1 MAVRTAGRSRLRVYQ
16 VREDAFRQ
24 DQDAV
29 ATEEPL
35 EIRLETGGRTVPLAV
50 TMRTP
55 GDDYELAAGYL
66 FGEGVLRQRADLL
79 ALSHCI
85 DPQVDAAQRHNIVN
99 ALLRPGLTVDLR
111 RLDRHVFQS
120 SACGVCGKA
129 SLDQLETRDCGAPRL
144 SARVSHRTL
153 LALPERLR
161 QAQGLFDATGGLH
174 AAGLFAADGRL
185 LAAREDVG
193 RHNAVDKL
201 VGWAFLADR
210 LPLSDHLL
218 LVSGRASF
226 EILQKAYTAGLPV
239 VCAVSAPSSLAVDLA
254 RRFGITLVGFLRDR
268 RFNVYAGRER
278 LLLPGEGESNAN
290 PDKVPGED
298 PPSTVTSLRDA
309 APGEGPAAD
318 REANP

>member
-1 MAVRTAGRSRLRVYQ
+1 MSIRTAGRSRLRVYQ
-16 VREDAFRQ
+16 VRDGAFSQ
-24 DQDAV
+24 HLDEL

-35 EIRLETGGRTVPLAV
+35 EIRLEAGGKTVPLAV

-66 FGEGVLRQRADLL
+66 YSEGVVLSRADLPG
-79 ALSHCI
+79 LSHCI
-85 DPQVDAAQRHNIVN
+85 DPEVDAEQRHNIVN
-99 ALLRPGLTVDLR
+99 ARLRPGLTADLR
-111 RLDRHVFQS
+111 RLERHVFQS

-129 SLDQLETRDCGAPRL
+129 SLDQLETRACPAPVLGRPL
-144 SARVSHRTL
+144 PYETL
-153 LALPERLR
+153 LALPGRLR
-161 QAQGLFDATGGLH
+161 SAQGLFDATGGLH
-174 AAGLFAADGRL
+174 AAGLFSADGQL
-185 LAAREDVG
+185 VAAREDVG

-201 VGWAFLADR
+201 VGWALLNDR

-254 RRFGITLVGFLRDR
+254 RRFGITLVGFLREG

-278 LLLPGEGESNAN
+278 LLLPGEG
-290 PDKVPGED
+290 G
-298 PPSTVTSLRDA
+298 R
-309 APGEGPAAD
+309 
-318 REANP
+318 

>member
-1 MAVRTAGRSRLRVYQ
+1 MSTRTGGRSRLRVYS
-16 VREDAFRQ
+16 VRDGAFSQHQ
-24 DQDAV
+24 DEL

-35 EIRLETGGRTVPLAV
+35 EIRLEVGGKTVPLAV

-55 GDDYELAAGYL
+55 GDDYELVAGYL
-66 FGEGVLRQRADLL
+66 YCEGVVHSRADLPS
-79 ALSHCI
+79 LSHCI
-85 DPQVDAAQRHNIVN
+85 DPTVDAEQRHNIVN
-99 ALLRPGLTVDLR
+99 ARLRPGLRADLR

-129 SLDQLETRDCGAPRL
+129 SLEQLETRACPAPVLNRP
-144 SARVSHRTL
+144 
-153 LALPERLR
+153 LPYEVILDLPAKLR
-161 QAQGLFDATGGLH
+161 AAQGLFAATGGLH
-174 AAGLFAADGRL
+174 AAGLFSAAGEL

-201 VGWAFLADR
+201 VGWALLNDR
-210 LPLSDHLL
+210 LPLSDQVL

-254 RRFGITLVGFLRDR
+254 RRFGITLVGFLREG

-278 LLLPGEGESNAN
+278 VLLPGDSG
-290 PDKVPGED
+290 GG
-298 PPSTVTSLRDA
+298 R
-309 APGEGPAAD
+309 
-318 REANP
+318 